1 MLRKVIKTILFLPLF
16 LCLHSVNL
24 IASDAKDYLD
34 NVLEEEADNLF
45 ISYEDIDSIVLNN
58 SELKSLQNLI
68 TSASF
73 NLSSQ
78 IAKKYPSLDLQA
90 NGLPNMSQEKVT
102 IVIQKL

>member
-24 IASDAKDYLD
+24 IASDTKDYLD

-58 SELKSLQNLI
+58 
-68 TSASF
+68 
-73 NLSSQ
+73 
-78 IAKKYPSLDLQA
+78 
-90 NGLPNMSQEKVT
+90 
-102 IVIQKL
+102 